1 MNKVKRAII
10 LAAGV
15 GSRLYPVTLETPKPL
30 IKINGTRMIDTIID
44 ALYKNGIN
52 EIYIVVGYKKE
63 KFNDLLLKYP
73 NIKFIEDPKY
83 NVGNNISSLYVARD
97 YLEESFIMDAD
108 QIIYNDEILNPN
120 FDKSGYNCVW
130 NDDYTNEWLLTTD
143 EKNIVKSCS
152 RVGGRKGWQLY
163 SVSRWSK
170 EDGVKLKKY
179 LEEEFINKKNIE
191 IYWDDVALFCYSNE
205 FNLTVY
211 EMNKTDIVEVD
222 NLQELIA
229 LDDNYKKYEKEGNE
243 CEK

>member
-120 FDKSGYNCVW
+120 FDKSGYNCAW

-191 IYWDDVALFCYSNE
+191 IYWDDVALFCYPNE